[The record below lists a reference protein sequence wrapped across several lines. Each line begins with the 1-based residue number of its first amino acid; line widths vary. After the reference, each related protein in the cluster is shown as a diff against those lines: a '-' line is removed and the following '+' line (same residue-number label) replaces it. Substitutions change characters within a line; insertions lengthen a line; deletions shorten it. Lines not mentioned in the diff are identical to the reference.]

1 MGGHESRARTV
12 VAVALVDDLTRPTRL
27 LAARRTAPEPLAGR
41 WEFPGGKVEPG
52 EALEAAL
59 RRELREELGIDVCLG
74 DQLLGP
80 DGGLWPLLP
89 GWRLALWWALA
100 RERPEPLQ
108 DHDEL
113 RWLRREEL
121 HAVPWLE
128 SNRAVLAAVAGAL
141 LDG

>member
-1 MGGHESRARTV
+1 
-12 VAVALVDDLTRPTRL
+12 
-27 LAARRTAPEPLAGR
+27 
-41 WEFPGGKVEPG
+41 
-52 EALEAAL
+52 
-59 RRELREELGIDVCLG
+59 
-74 DQLLGP
+74 
-80 DGGLWPLLP
+80 
-89 GWRLALWWALA
+89 LALWWALA